1 MRGGPSRPLDGRARA
16 GGWEPGPVLETV
28 TPALSERPDVRL
40 VVVDMDGTLLDGDGR
55 IPEDLWP
62 LLVRMG
68 EAGVVFA
75 PASGRQY
82 ATLARMFDRTRDG
95 MVFIAENGSYV
106 VRDDEELSSTVLDPG
121 TVGDIV
127 ARMRRLAETGV
138 DLGIVLCGKA
148 SAYVERVDRRFLDHV
163 DPYYASLTEVADLD
177 GVVDDVVK
185 VAVFTFDDPET
196 TVAPGLDAFRPDH
209 QVVVSGT
216 RWVDVMAQHVDK
228 GVAVRRLQ
236 DELGVTPAQTVAF
249 GDYLND
255 LEMLDAAELSF
266 AMANAHPDV
275 LARARHQAPANT
287 DNGVVRTLVDVFGL

>member
-1 MRGGPSRPLDGRARA
+1 MLSAPTD
-16 GGWEPGPVLETV
+16 V
-28 TPALSERPDVRL
+28 PALPDQPDVRL
-40 VVVDMDGTLLDGDGR
+40 VVVDMDGTLLDGEGQ

-62 LLVRMG
+62 LLVRMRD
-68 EAGVVFA
+68 AGVVFA

-106 VRDDEELSSTVLDPG
+106 VRDDEELSSTVLDPA
-121 TVGDIV
+121 TVGEIV
-127 ARMRRLAETGV
+127 ARMRELGAGEV

-148 SAYVERVDRRFLDHV
+148 SAYVERVDRGFLDHV

-177 GVVDDVVK
+177 RVDDDIVK
-185 VAVFTFDDPET
+185 VAVFTFGDPEA
-196 TVAPGLDAFRPDH
+196 TVAPALDGFRRDH

-216 RWVDVMAQHVDK
+216 RWVDVMAADVDK

-236 DELGVTPAQTVAF
+236 DELGVTAAQTVVF

-275 LARARHQAPANT
+275 LLRARHRAPANT